1 MRFRHTSTCQRV
13 DEFLDFI
20 LILGLLRGT
29 IFGPVRSLDFLFGT
43 ACGITFLIAFLAAMA
58 TFLWGHFVVT

>member
-1 MRFRHTSTCQRV
+1 
-13 DEFLDFI
+13 
-20 LILGLLRGT
+20 
-29 IFGPVRSLDFLFGT
+29 VRSLDFLFGT